1 MTQFFFKKIKIKKNM
16 QELFYSTLKGSNVSD
31 EDYEDLLKL
40 WNLKKFKNLL
50 DMYEFYCSLG

>member
-1 MTQFFFKKIKIKKNM
+1 M